1 MNKNQEIL
9 NERIARVH
17 KAIRLEQ
24 PDRTPVV
31 LQTDGFC
38 ATHMGVKM
46 SEFCSSLQRS
56 NQVMLESAKALGDFE
71 GFDACFVAGPI
82 FPLIFM
88 TKVKMPGKELPDNSL
103 WQLDE
108 RELMTVEDYD
118 TILNKGWAPF
128 MRDFIINRI
137 GVDFDGMMSQ
147 LAETP
152 QMVNNFE
159 DAGYMIYSPIV
170 ATAVTELLGGGRSLP
185 KFVKDLYK
193 IPDKVEAVL
202 DVIQAASLAVLRQQM
217 RATKSSIVFISP
229 ARGASEFYSSKLW
242 ERFVWKYLKE
252 TADVILEEGA
262 IVNLHIDSNWERD
275 LKYFTALPKGRCV
288 FETDGATDIYKIK
301 EVLGDRMCIKGDVP
315 AALLSL
321 GSADEVYNYSARL
334 IKDMGP
340 GFILSTGCSVPV
352 NAKVENVKAVIAAAS
367 GK

>member
-1 MNKNQEIL
+1 MKTNQELL
-9 NERIARVH
+9 NERISRVQ
-17 KAIRLEQ
+17 KAIALEK

-31 LQTDGFC
+31 IQTDGFC

-46 SEFCSSLQRS
+46 SEFCSSLERS
-56 NQVMLESAKALGDFE
+56 NEVMLESAKALGDFE
-71 GFDACFVAGPI
+71 GFDAAFVAGPI

-88 TKVKMPGKELPDNSL
+88 TKVKMPGRELPDDSL

-118 TILNKGWAPF
+118 TIINKGWSPF
-128 MRDFIINRI
+128 MRDFVINRL
-137 GVDFDGMMSQ
+137 GVDFDDIMAQ
-147 LAETP
+147 LAGTP
-152 QMVNNFE
+152 QMVKKFE

-185 KFVKDLYK
+185 KFVRDLYK

-202 DVIQAASLAVLRQQM
+202 DVIQQESLAILRQQM

-229 ARGASEFYSSKLW
+229 ARGASEFYAPKLW

-262 IVNLHIDSNWERD
+262 VVNLHIDSDWERD
-275 LKYFTALPKGRCV
+275 LKYFKTLPKGRCV

-301 EVLGDRMCIKGDVP
+301 EVLGDHMCIKGDVP
-315 AALLSL
+315 AAKLSL
-321 GSADEVYNYSARL
+321 GTPDEVYNYSSKL

-340 GFILSTGCSVPV
+340 GFILSSGCSVPI
-352 NAKVENVKAVIAAAS
+352 NAKVENVKAMILAAI